1 MRNKGKHMVRQSR
14 DRISGKR
21 DPVSASLIRLFVLL
35 TGLFLV
41 RSAAA
46 QTVTFTELYPFNSSG
61 DLSDGAW
68 PEAGLTRD
76 AAGNLYG
83 TTFFGGTGSRCDIYF
98 GGCGTVFKLDT
109 TGTETVLHS
118 FGGVPDGSNPTA
130 RVILDVSGNLYGTTA
145 FGGGYGHGTVF
156 KVNAITGAETIL
168 HSFRGGT
175 DGANPNAEMVQDAA
189 GNFYGTTQY
198 GGQGCYGRG
207 CGTVFEVSTTGQE
220 TILHR
225 FSDRPDGA
233 SPLGGLALDSSGKI
247 YGTTWLGGV
256 YSFGTVFSL
265 DGSGH
270 ETTLHSFAG
279 GSDGANPMDAP
290 VLDQAGN
297 LYGTTS
303 AGGLYFGSLFMV
315 DASGN
320 ESILYSFTGGPDGAY
335 PYSHLLV
342 DASGNLFGTASQG
355 GCCGPGTVFEFSA
368 GTLIPLYE
376 FSAAP
381 NGTNPDGQIPMGGLI
396 MDSAGNLYGTATEAG
411 PYDWGAM
418 FELELGSQ
426 SREAQS
432 KDNRGLESRS
442 DLPNTRFISAA
453 RSGPASRDAGSSNT
467 AKLQPICN
475 PTMSSPV
482 EVATSH
488 QRYVAGTKAQPPLTD
503 SFDWPDGQLAALKT
517 DSGYMFFSIDAGLHK
532 LQPWHGHSVGNNNS
546 GSVVRTIGTLDNP
559 LGSARPIDV
568 VIDHNPDL
576 KVNPHNCDPTKYP
589 HHYCYTY
596 IGGGPV
602 YQVPPGQVG
611 AGNWLL
617 VYHAEYDDP
626 AYYLLGLAI
635 SPDEGLHWTDI
646 GEIIRF
652 NMPFRYK
659 GQSAPGAIGDPPLV
673 VSPDGKYF
681 YVYFLD
687 WLKSGVNTTAS
698 IARAPIAEVLQDAFG
713 GSVHYA
719 APFKKYYQG
728 AWDQPG
734 IGGASTD
741 LIAEGHFGGG
751 NNVAYNSY
759 IHRYMMLNSDSQNYS
774 YAESPDGL
782 QWTDT
787 IFLGMLGHVPEV
799 AGYSGPIGTGDD
811 PTVLGKEFYV
821 YYTQFRGPWPGA
833 QSVKRFTL
841 SCR

>member
-1 MRNKGKHMVRQSR
+1 MALTQSR
-14 DRISGKR
+14 NWISGK
-21 DPVSASLIRLFVLL
+21 DGSVPFLLVRLFVLV
-35 TGLFLV
+35 TGLFMV

-46 QTVTFTELYPFNSSG
+46 QTFAFNELYPFNISG

-68 PEAGLTRD
+68 PEAGVTKD

-83 TTFFGGTGSRCDIYF
+83 TTFFGGTGSGCDIYF

-118 FGGVPDGSNPTA
+118 FVGAPDGSNPTA
-130 RVILDVSGNLYGTTA
+130 RVTLDVSGDLYGTTV
-145 FGGGYGHGTVF
+145 FGGEYGHGTIF
-156 KVNAITGAETIL
+156 KVNAVTGAETIL
-168 HSFRGGT
+168 HSFRGGE
-175 DGANPNAEMVQDAA
+175 DGANPAAGLVQDGA

-198 GGQGCYGRG
+198 GGRGCNGLG
-207 CGTVFEVSTTGQE
+207 CGTVFELGKTGQE
-220 TILHR
+220 TILYR
-225 FSDRPDGA
+225 FGDVPDGA
-233 SPLGGLALDSSGKI
+233 SPLGGVALDSSGNI

-265 DGSGH
+265 DSSGN
-270 ETTLHSFAG
+270 ETVLHSFAG
-279 GSDGANPMDAP
+279 GNDGANPMSAP
-290 VLDQAGN
+290 VLDQVGN

-303 AGGLYFGSLFMV
+303 AGGPYFGTLFRV
-315 DASGN
+315 DTSGD
-320 ESILYSFTGGPDGAY
+320 ESILYSFTGGLDGAY

-342 DASGNLFGTASQG
+342 DASGDLFGTASQG
-355 GCCGPGTVFEFSA
+355 GCCGPGTVFQFSA
-368 GTLIPLYE
+368 GKLLPLYE
-376 FSAAP
+376 FSGAP

-396 MDSAGNLYGTATEAG
+396 MDSVGNLYGTATEAG
-411 PYDWGAM
+411 PDGWGTV
-418 FELELGSQ
+418 FELELGGQSPDAQ
-426 SREAQS
+426 SRDDREFDS
-432 KDNRGLESRS
+432 GS
-442 DLPNTRFISAA
+442 DLPNKRFASAA
-453 RSGPASRDAGSSNT
+453 RSVPASREVGSSST

-488 QRYVAGTKAQPPLTD
+488 QRYVAGTKAQPALTD

-517 DSGYMFFSIDAGLHK
+517 DSGYQFFSIDAGLHK
-532 LQPWHGHSVGNNNS
+532 RQLWHGHWVGNNNS

-559 LGSARPIDV
+559 LGLAPPIDV
-568 VIDHNPDL
+568 VIDHNPDP

-589 HHYCYTY
+589 DHYCYTY

-635 SPDEGLHWTDI
+635 SSDEGLHWTDI

-652 NMPFRYK
+652 NMSFSYK
-659 GQSAPGAIGDPPLV
+659 GQPAPGAIGDPPLV

-698 IARAPIAEVLQDAFG
+698 IARAPIAEVLQAAFG
-713 GSVHYA
+713 SSVHHA
-719 APFKKYYQG
+719 APFRKYYQG

-734 IGGASTD
+734 IGGTSSD
-741 LIAEGHFGGG
+741 LIPEGHYGGG

-759 IHRYMMLNSDSQNYS
+759 IRRYLMLNSDSQNYS
-774 YAESPDGL
+774 YAESPDGIE
-782 QWTDT
+782 WTDT
-787 IFLGMLGHVPEV
+787 IFLGMLGHVPDL
-799 AGYSGPIGTGDD
+799 AGYSGPIGKGDD
-811 PTVLGKEFYV
+811 PTILGKEFYV

>member
-1 MRNKGKHMVRQSR
+1 MRLTQSPDWNSGNR
-14 DRISGKR
+14 DS
-21 DPVSASLIRLFVLL
+21 VSAPFARILVLVMGLFV
-35 TGLFLV
+35 V
-41 RSAAA
+41 ASAAA
-46 QTVTFTELYPFNSSG
+46 QTFTFTELYPFNSNG

-68 PEAGLTRD
+68 PEAGVTRD
-76 AAGNLYG
+76 VGGNLYG
-83 TTFFGGTGSRCDIYF
+83 TTFFGGTGSGCDIYF
-98 GGCGTVFKLDT
+98 GGCGEVFKLDT
-109 TGTETVLHS
+109 TGAETVLHS
-118 FGGVPDGSNPTA
+118 FGGPHDGWNPTA
-130 RVILDVSGNLYGTTA
+130 RLILDAAGDLYGTTA
-145 FGGGYGHGTVF
+145 YGGAHGHGTIF
-156 KVNAITGAETIL
+156 KVNATTGDETVVY
-168 HSFRGGT
+168 SFAGGT
-175 DGANPNAEMVQDAA
+175 DGANPNAGLVQDAA
-189 GNFYGTTQY
+189 GTFYGTTQY

-207 CGTVFEVSTTGQE
+207 CGTVFELSATGQE
-220 TILHR
+220 TTLYR
-225 FSDRPDGA
+225 FSDVPDGA
-233 SPLGGLALDSSGKI
+233 SPLGGVTLDSSGDI

-256 YSFGTVFSL
+256 YSLGTVFSL
-265 DGSGH
+265 DSGGN
-270 ETTLHSFAG
+270 ETMLHSFAG

-290 VLDQAGN
+290 VLDQARN

-303 AGGLYFGSLFMV
+303 AGGPYFGTLFMV
-315 DASGN
+315 DTSGI
-320 ESILYSFTGGPDGAY
+320 ETTLYNFIGGLDGAY

-355 GCCGPGTVFEFSA
+355 GCCGTGTIFEFSA
-368 GTLIPLYE
+368 GMLIPLYE

-381 NGTNPDGQIPMGGLI
+381 NGTNPDGLIPMGGLI
-396 MDSAGNLYGTATEAG
+396 TDSSGNFYGTATQAG
-411 PYDWGAM
+411 PNGWGTV
-418 FELELGSQ
+418 FELETGSQ
-426 SREAQS
+426 SLDFPLRDEQAIE
-432 KDNRGLESRS
+432 RHS
-442 DLPNTRFISAA
+442 DMPNAGFIPVA
-453 RSGPASRDAGSSNT
+453 RSVSPTSAMLSGALRLAHAPT
-467 AKLQPICN
+467 LEPICD
-475 PTMSSPV
+475 PSMSAPV

-488 QRYVAGTKAQPPLTD
+488 KRYVAGTKAQPPLTD
-503 SFDWPDGQLAALKT
+503 SFDWPDGQVSALKT
-517 DSGYMFFSIDAGLHK
+517 DSGYLFFSIDAGLHK
-532 LQPWHGHSVGNNNS
+532 RQLWHGHWVGNNNS
-546 GSVVRTIGTLDNP
+546 GSVVKTIGNLDNP
-559 LGSARPIDV
+559 LGSAAPVDV
-568 VIDHNPDL
+568 VIDPNPDP

-602 YQVPPGQVG
+602 YRVPAGQVG

-635 SPDEGLHWTDI
+635 SSDQGRHWTDI
-646 GEIIRF
+646 GEITRF
-652 NMPFRYK
+652 NMPFSYK

-673 VSPDGKYF
+673 ISPDGKYF

-698 IARAPIAEVLQDAFG
+698 IARAPIVDVLQDAFG

-741 LIAEGHFGGG
+741 LIPEGHYGGG

-774 YAESPDGL
+774 YAESPDGI

-787 IFLGMLGHVPEV
+787 IFLGMLGHVPDI

-811 PTVLGKEFYV
+811 PTVLGKDFYV

-841 SCR
+841 SCQ

>member
-1 MRNKGKHMVRQSR
+1 MVA
-14 DRISGKR
+14 
-21 DPVSASLIRLFVLL
+21 VV
-35 TGLFLV
+35 FLV
-41 RSAAA
+41 PSAAA
-46 QTVTFTELYPFNSSG
+46 QTFTELYPFNSSG

-68 PEAGLTRD
+68 PEAGVTRD
-76 AAGNLYG
+76 AAGTLYG
-83 TTFFGGTGSRCDIYF
+83 TTFFGGTGTGCNIYF
-98 GGCGTVFKLDT
+98 VGCGEVFKLDT
-109 TGTETVLHS
+109 TGTVTVLHS
-118 FGGVPDGSNPTA
+118 FGGAPDGSNPTA
-130 RVILDVSGNLYGTTA
+130 RVVLDGSGNLYGTTA
-145 FGGGYGHGTVF
+145 FGGEYGHGTVF

-168 HSFRGGT
+168 HSFLGGA
-175 DGANPNAEMVQDAA
+175 DGANPNAGLVQDAA

-198 GGQGCYGRG
+198 GGQGCDGRG
-207 CGTVFEVSTTGQE
+207 CGTGFELSTTGQE
-220 TILHR
+220 TILYR
-225 FSDRPDGA
+225 FHDVPDGA
-233 SPLGGLALDSSGKI
+233 SPLGGVALDPSGSI

-256 YSFGTVFSL
+256 YSQGTVFSL
-265 DGSGH
+265 DSRGN
-270 ETTLHSFAG
+270 ETVLHSFAG

-303 AGGLYFGSLFMV
+303 AGGLYFGTLFMV
-315 DASGN
+315 DTSGK

-335 PYSHLLV
+335 PYSHLLM

-355 GCCGPGTVFEFSA
+355 GCCGPGIVFEFSA
-368 GTLIPLYE
+368 GTLIPLHE
-376 FSAAP
+376 FSVAP
-381 NGTNPDGQIPMGGLI
+381 NGTNPDGQISMGGLI
-396 MDSAGNLYGTATEAG
+396 TDSAGNLYGTATEAG
-411 PYDWGAM
+411 PDGWGTV
-418 FELELGSQ
+418 FEVEPGSQ
-426 SREAQS
+426 SVDAQLLDAQS
-432 KDNRGLESRS
+432 KDSREVESRI
-442 DLPNTRFISAA
+442 DLSNTRSTSTAE
-453 RSGPASRDAGSSNT
+453 SVPASPEVGSPNL
-467 AKLQPICN
+467 LQPMCN
-475 PTMSSPV
+475 PTISSPV

-532 LQPWHGHSVGNNNS
+532 RQLWHGQWVGNNNS
-546 GSVVRTIGTLDNP
+546 GSVVKTIGTLDNP
-559 LGSARPIDV
+559 LGAAPPIDV
-568 VIDHNPDL
+568 VIDHNPDP
-576 KVNPHNCDPTKYP
+576 KVNPYNCDPTKYP

-602 YQVPPGQVG
+602 YQVPAGQVG

-626 AYYLLGLAI
+626 AYYMLGLAI
-635 SPDEGLHWTDI
+635 SSDKGLHWTDI

-652 NMPFRYK
+652 NMPFSYK
-659 GQSAPGAIGDPPLV
+659 GQPAPGAIGDPPLV

-698 IARAPIAEVLQDAFG
+698 IARAPIAEVLQGAFG
-713 GSVHYA
+713 GRVHHA
-719 APFKKYYQG
+719 APFKKYYHG

-741 LIAEGHFGGG
+741 LIPEGHYGGG

-787 IFLGMLGHVPEV
+787 IFLGMLGHVPDL
-799 AGYSGPIGTGDD
+799 AGYSGPIGMGDD
-811 PTVLGKEFYV
+811 PTILGKEFYV

-833 QSVKRFTL
+833 QSVKRFML

>member
-1 MRNKGKHMVRQSR
+1 
-14 DRISGKR
+14 
-21 DPVSASLIRLFVLL
+21 
-35 TGLFLV
+35 
-41 RSAAA
+41 
-46 QTVTFTELYPFNSSG
+46 
-61 DLSDGAW
+61 
-68 PEAGLTRD
+68 
-76 AAGNLYG
+76 
-83 TTFFGGTGSRCDIYF
+83 
-98 GGCGTVFKLDT
+98 
-109 TGTETVLHS
+109 
-118 FGGVPDGSNPTA
+118 
-130 RVILDVSGNLYGTTA
+130 
-145 FGGGYGHGTVF
+145 
-156 KVNAITGAETIL
+156 
-168 HSFRGGT
+168 
-175 DGANPNAEMVQDAA
+175 
-189 GNFYGTTQY
+189 
-198 GGQGCYGRG
+198 
-207 CGTVFEVSTTGQE
+207 
-220 TILHR
+220 
-225 FSDRPDGA
+225 
-233 SPLGGLALDSSGKI
+233 
-247 YGTTWLGGV
+247 
-256 YSFGTVFSL
+256 
-265 DGSGH
+265 
-270 ETTLHSFAG
+270 
-279 GSDGANPMDAP
+279 
-290 VLDQAGN
+290 
-297 LYGTTS
+297 
-303 AGGLYFGSLFMV
+303 
-315 DASGN
+315 
-320 ESILYSFTGGPDGAY
+320 
-335 PYSHLLV
+335 
-342 DASGNLFGTASQG
+342 
-355 GCCGPGTVFEFSA
+355 
-368 GTLIPLYE
+368 LIPLYE

-396 MDSAGNLYGTATEAG
+396 KDSAGNLYGTATEAG

-787 IFLGMLGHVPEV
+787 IFLGMLGHVPEA